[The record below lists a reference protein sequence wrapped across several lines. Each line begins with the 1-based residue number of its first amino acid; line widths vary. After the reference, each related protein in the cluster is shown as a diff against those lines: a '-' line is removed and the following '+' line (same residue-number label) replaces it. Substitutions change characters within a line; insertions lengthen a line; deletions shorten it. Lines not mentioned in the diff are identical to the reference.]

1 MKVFLKIIAYFS
13 IATTP
18 IQILIVLWG
27 IQVVL
32 TSDYGVMSLSQIEFI
47 NNYLGFLLPIVEWL
61 YSWFWNVWL
70 DFIFSLPL
78 IIAQTFKAIVSTW
91 LGFWILKK
99 LK

>member
-1 MKVFLKIIAYFS
+1 MKVFLKIIAYFC

-47 NNYLGFLLPIVEWL
+47 NNYQIMSYYQSLDNNNLYQIIVL
-61 YSWFWNVWL
+61 YQ
-70 DFIFSLPL
+70 IL
-78 IIAQTFKAIVSTW
+78 IIKNKVIIFY
-91 LGFWILKK
+91 
-99 LK
+99 